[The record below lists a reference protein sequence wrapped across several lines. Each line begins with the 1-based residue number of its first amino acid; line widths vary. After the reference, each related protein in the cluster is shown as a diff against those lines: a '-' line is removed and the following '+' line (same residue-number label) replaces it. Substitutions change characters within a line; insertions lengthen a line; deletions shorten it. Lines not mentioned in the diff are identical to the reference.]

1 MTSVGVV
8 IPIGPSRNACEYLP
22 QLAESLHAQTR
33 PLDEIVIVDDMHGS
47 SFLPAYD
54 QPFNINACTN
64 LYTLFRASSH
74 PYMRFVVEESKWRL
88 GIPAAFNMGI
98 GLSKSDLVI
107 MLGAD
112 DWLEPQAVEKLVEEY
127 ERQNRL
133 DAYYAFTIRY
143 SDTGE
148 VQDEPCNCAAVTR
161 GLWKLTGGFAPE
173 SAVGACDSMFIS
185 MMLVHHRDR
194 LIPVERGTPLVNHRR
209 HSDTFSSTR
218 PAAWQGPIFAVR
230 DILTTFHEKPN
241 WGRYE

>member
-8 IPIGPSRNACEYLP
+8 IPIGPSGNACEYLS
-22 QLAESLHAQTR
+22 QLVESLHAQTR
-33 PLDEIVIVDDMHGS
+33 EIDEIVIVDDMHGS
-47 SFLPAYD
+47 HFLTPYD
-54 QPFNINACTN
+54 EQFNTNTCSN
-64 LYTLFRASSH
+64 LYMLFHLAAH
-74 PYMRFVVEESKWRL
+74 PFMRFVVEESKWRL

-98 GLSKSDLVI
+98 GASKSDLVI

-133 DAYYAFTIRY
+133 DAYYSFTIKY
-143 SDTGE
+143 SDTDE
-148 VQDEPCNCAAVTR
+148 VQDEPCNCAAVTK

-185 MMLVHHRDR
+185 MMLVHHRKL
-194 LIPVERGTPLVNHRR
+194 LIPVDRGNPLVNYRR
-209 HSDTFSSTR
+209 HAATFSNTR
-218 PAAWQGPIFAVR
+218 PSAWQGPIFVVR
-230 DILTTFHEKPN
+230 DLLTTFHEKPE